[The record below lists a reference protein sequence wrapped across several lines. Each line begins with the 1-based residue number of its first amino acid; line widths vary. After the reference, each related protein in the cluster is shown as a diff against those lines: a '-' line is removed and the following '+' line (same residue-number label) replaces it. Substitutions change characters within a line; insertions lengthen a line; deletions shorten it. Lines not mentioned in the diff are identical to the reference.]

1 MAITRP
7 AARSLSLPQ
16 QALALRHHFPDA
28 VITITG
34 ARLTWTGVITPTPLS
49 RHYTVLITY
58 YAGGYPRVVVADP
71 PLRPDE
77 DGLLPHF
84 YRDGSLCLHQ
94 EGQWDGS
101 MFIADTILPWT
112 AEWLAHYEL
121 WRRVGLWYGDEPAAA
136 GPATA
141 GTGDGRPR
149 NRAERRRAQ
158 RDEARRERR
167 ERGAARRSGPTMA
180 GAEAVAIRS
189 MAGQNGGAVPCPA
202 PSAPASS

>member
-7 AARSLSLPQ
+7 AACSLSLPQ
-16 QALALRHHFPDA
+16 QALALRYYFPDA

-34 ARLTWTGVITPTPLS
+34 SRLAWTGVITPTPLS
-49 RHYTVLITY
+49 RNYTVRITY
-58 YAGGYPRVVVADP
+58 RAGEYPRVVIADP

-94 EGQWDGS
+94 EDQWDGS

-121 WRRVGLWYGDEPAAA
+121 WRRSGVWYGDEPAAD

-141 GTGDGRPR
+141 VPGDGQRR
-149 NRAERRRAQ
+149 TRAERRRAQ
-158 RDEARRERR
+158 RDEARRMRR
-167 ERGAARRSGPTMA
+167 ERGEARQADPTMA
-180 GAEAVAIRS
+180 GTEAVVIRP
-189 MAGQNGGAVPCPA
+189 MPGQNGGAVTCPA
-202 PSAPASS
+202 RPTSP